1 MSPAALVDTI
11 VQVVEIESPVHVDD
25 VIRRVTHGAGLQR
38 AGVRIQNVISRAIGL
53 AVRRK
58 YVRKKKSLLWRPEHH
73 KPDVRDRSDLPAQD
87 KKLDRISPE
96 EIAVALLDVVRR
108 NFSLFE
114 DNAISEAANDLGFQ
128 RVTTAMHK
136 QLQRVLNALAT
147 KKILVRD
154 EGKIRNR

>member
-1 MSPAALVDTI
+1 M
-11 VQVVEIESPVHVDD
+11 DD

-38 AGVRIQNVISRAIGL
+38 AGARIQNVVSRAIGL

-58 YVRKKKSLLWRPEHH
+58 YIRKKQSILWRPEHH
-73 KPDVRDRSDLPAQD
+73 KPDVRNRSDLPAQD

-108 NFSLFE
+108 NFSLSE
-114 DNAISEAANDLGFQ
+114 DDAISEAANDLGFQ
-128 RVTTAMHK
+128 RVTTVMHK
-136 QLQRVLNALAT
+136 QLRRVLNALVT
-147 KKILVRD
+147 KNFLMRD